1 MKKKIY
7 HSVGITL
14 LLAIALQFLP
24 ACSTAAS
31 LFTLNGNNSP
41 LATSDSCAR
50 LTNNGLN
57 VFGSMWYKSKADLSQ
72 NFSIAATLY
81 FGTNGAVGADG
92 MTFSFQNRCTSAGA
106 TGADL
111 GIGGVSPSLNVQF
124 DTYVDNAF
132 QGIDYGDPSY
142 DFVAVHKN
150 GDMNFHNAANT
161 LVNPVP
167 ISVNNSVLFDQGQYW
182 PVSIKWTA
190 ADTTLRVWLN
200 HVLLVTYRGDIVKN
214 IFGND
219 PYVYWGFTAGAGGLG
234 NVQSVCMDTLPANAI
249 KISNFSICQGQSR
262 QVNLVGYNS
271 YNWSPNAYISSTTVG
286 NPVLSPPVSTTYY
299 VSTTDA
305 CNNVQAD
312 SVRVTV
318 NPLPTVSL
326 NLPFVQKCTGEPAV
340 TLTGGLPAGGTYS
353 GAGVSGAQFTAATA
367 GVGPHYIYYSYTNA
381 NSCTAVDSSFVAV
394 ASAPNVSFSGLSAVC
409 LNTAA
414 FALSGGSPSG
424 GTYSGTGVSSGSFNP
439 ATAGV
444 GNHTITYSYTDQN
457 TGCQGTATQSITVN
471 ALPAAVITAS
481 TGTVLCSGSN
491 VNLTTT
497 AVNGVSYQWLQNGN
511 TVTTLATGNTSY
523 SAVATGSYTLFASA
537 SGCTNTSTAVNITSG
552 TTPTASIN
560 STTTQFCPGSSVTLS
575 SSLSGNETIA
585 WYLGTNV
592 IANQTAA
599 GYTAT
604 TAGAYKAVITSASGC
619 SATSNIITLSLLP
632 GVVATATS
640 SLPAFCPGTSAV
652 TLSATTTSGA
662 QYQWLNS
669 NGAISGQT
677 NPTYSATAAGSYS
690 VVVSLSGCVDTS
702 AFITLAN
709 APNPDATLITA
720 DSTYCAGAGQVSV
733 TATSGATYSWKL
745 NGNTTAGNSNT
756 LAVAQAGAYSVV
768 VTSAD
773 QCSATSNVIN
783 MTEVV
788 APSAS
793 ISTTGTA
800 ICSGNS
806 VTLTAA
812 TVANATYEW
821 KRNGNSLG
829 APSSAN
835 TYTANQSGSYVCV
848 VNDGCSA
855 TSNSVTLTVS
865 TSPGSAF
872 SMTGDALVCPGGFDV
887 YKITAVSGATSYT
900 WSVSP
905 AGGAFIQ
912 GGQGTNEAV
921 ITFLSQNVTVSV
933 VAINECGA
941 GAPTTKAVDINT
953 TPGCNGSSVAFGA
966 SPSNTCVGSTVT
978 FYNYSDQ
985 SSLTGLTPIWDFGP
999 GATPATSTS
1008 SGPVTV
1014 TYSSPG
1020 YKTVLLSYNDFGG
1033 NTVDGFGINDYI
1045 NISGTISTSAIT
1057 GATNLADCS
1066 ANVETYSVVNTA
1078 GSTYNW
1084 TTTGGSIVSGQG
1096 SNSVS
1101 VNFATGGGTVAVTE
1115 TNAAGCVG
1123 APVTVTVNCPTAIN
1137 DLLSLDGSFSL
1148 YPNPTN
1154 GILTVD
1160 FSVSSNTTYQLQL
1173 FTIEGKEAMST
1184 AGNINAAGIK
1194 QQLDLSTLAKGV
1206 YFLRLQ
1212 AGGEVVSRKVVL
1224 Q

>member
-7 HSVGITL
+7 HSVGIAL

-271 YNWSPNAYISSTTVG
+271 YNWSPNTYISSTTVG
-286 NPVLSPPVSTTYY
+286 NPVLNPPVSTTYY

-326 NLPFVQKCTGEPAV
+326 TLPFIQKCQGEAAL
-340 TLTGGLPAGGTYS
+340 TLTGGTPAGGTYS
-353 GAGVSGAQFTAATA
+353 GVAVSNGQFNPANAAL
-367 GVGPHYIYYSYTNA
+367 GPQMIYYAYTNA
-381 NSCTAVDSSFVAV
+381 NGCTNSDSNGILINS
-394 ASAPNVSFSGLSAVC
+394 PVSVSLNAFNSVC
-409 LNTAA
+409 ADIPA
-414 FALSGGSPSG
+414 FALTGGSPSG
-424 GTYSGTGVSSGSFNP
+424 GSYSGPGVSNGNFNP

-444 GNHTITYSYTDQN
+444 GSHTITYTYTDGN
-457 TGCQGTATQSITVN
+457 GCTGSATRTIAVSSIPSATIGN
-471 ALPAAVITAS
+471 PAS
-481 TGTVLCSGSN
+481 TVLCAGNSI
-491 VNLTTT
+491 NLTTA
-497 AVNGVSYQWLQNGN
+497 AVNGVSYQWLQSS
-511 TVTTLATGNTSY
+511 TPVTSLAAGNTSY
-523 SAVATGSYTLFASA
+523 SVTASGTYFLFASSQA
-537 SGCTNTSTAVNITSG
+537 GCNNTSAPVVITSG
-552 TTPTASIN
+552 TVPSASIT
-560 STTTQFCPGSSVTLS
+560 SGSTQFCPGASVTLS
-575 SSLSGNETIA
+575 SSLSNNETIA
-585 WYLGTNV
+585 WYSGNTVLS
-592 IANQTAA
+592 NQTAA
-599 GYTAT
+599 TYTAT
-604 TAGAYKAVITSASGC
+604 TAGAYKAVITSVSGC

-632 GVVATATS
+632 GAVATATS

-702 AFITLAN
+702 AVITLAN

-756 LAVAQAGAYSVV
+756 LAVAQAGVYSVV

-783 MTEVV
+783 MTEVA

-829 APSSAN
+829 APSSAS

-855 TSNSVTLTVS
+855 TSNAVTLTVS
-865 TSPGSAF
+865 TAPGSAF

-887 YKITAVSGATSYT
+887 YKVNAVSGATSYT

-921 ITFLSQNVTVSV
+921 ITFLNQNVTVSV

-985 SSLTGLTPIWDFGP
+985 SSLTGLNPVWDFGP

-1008 SGPVTV
+1008 AGPVTV
-1014 TYSSPG
+1014 TYSTPG
-1020 YKTVLLSYNDFGG
+1020 YKTVSLNYTDFGG
-1033 NTVDGFGINDYI
+1033 NTVDGFGINDYVS
-1045 NISGTISTSAIT
+1045 ISGTISTSAIT
-1057 GATNLADCS
+1057 GTTNLADCF

-1101 VNFATGGGTVAVTE
+1101 VNFASGGGTVAVTE

-1123 APVTVTVNCPTAIN
+1123 APVTVTVSCPTGVN

-1173 FTIEGKEAMST
+1173 FTIEGKEAMSI
-1184 AGNINAAGIK
+1184 AGNINAAVIK
-1194 QQLDLSTLAKGV
+1194 QQLDLSAFAKGV

-1212 AGGEVVSRKVVL
+1212 AGSEVVSRKVVL